1 LAAITL
7 NVIVVGIDQT
17 VLSVDLSTLA
27 NALHATTAELQCS
40 LCRFSLA
47 LCASLLPAGLLGD
60 RYGRKRML
68 LVSLATF
75 GAGSLLCAHSPSP
88 GVLIAAR
95 VVLGIGAAFLIPLSM
110 SVLPVLFNEQERRRA
125 VGIWAAANF
134 LALPV
139 GPIPGGWLL
148 TKLWWGSV
156 FLINVPAS
164 ILAIVAVVFLLPES
178 RSEKRPGLDPL
189 GVALSSSGMV
199 AIIYGVIDAGENG
212 WGTVSALVPMA
223 AGALLL
229 VLIVLWE
236 ARLGSRPRGQ
246 PLIDLSL
253 FRSRR
258 FTWGTLLSA
267 LAAFAM
273 SGMLFTLPQYSQ
285 AILNADAMTAGV
297 QLLPVVGGLL
307 VGAMAANRLSA
318 RAGAKITA
326 AAGAMNALP
335 ADRSGVGSAVM
346 QAVQKVGAP
355 FGAAVL
361 GSVFSS
367 VYQGRL
373 VLTGVPDRLAAPVQR
388 SAFAGVT
395 VAQQL
400 RSNALLQSVRGA
412 FMAGMDHMLLVCGI
426 VTAASIA
433 LTLIFLPGR
442 AEAVEAGQA
451 IAPSLREE
459 SRNG

>member
-1 LAAITL
+1 
-7 NVIVVGIDQT
+7 
-17 VLSVDLSTLA
+17 
-27 NALHATTAELQCS
+27 
-40 LCRFSLA
+40 
-47 LCASLLPAGLLGD
+47 
-60 RYGRKRML
+60 
-68 LVSLATF
+68 
-75 GAGSLLCAHSPSP
+75 
-88 GVLIAAR
+88 
-95 VVLGIGAAFLIPLSM
+95 
-110 SVLPVLFNEQERRRA
+110 
-125 VGIWAAANF
+125 
-134 LALPV
+134 
-139 GPIPGGWLL
+139 
-148 TKLWWGSV
+148 
-156 FLINVPAS
+156 
-164 ILAIVAVVFLLPES
+164 
-178 RSEKRPGLDPL
+178 
-189 GVALSSSGMV
+189 
-199 AIIYGVIDAGENG
+199 
-212 WGTVSALVPMA
+212 
-223 AGALLL
+223 
-229 VLIVLWE
+229 
-236 ARLGSRPRGQ
+236 
-246 PLIDLSL
+246 
-253 FRSRR
+253 
-258 FTWGTLLSA
+258 
-267 LAAFAM
+267 M

-373 VLTGVPDRLAAPVQR
+373 VLTGVPDRLAAPVQS
-388 SAFAGVT
+388 SAFAGGT